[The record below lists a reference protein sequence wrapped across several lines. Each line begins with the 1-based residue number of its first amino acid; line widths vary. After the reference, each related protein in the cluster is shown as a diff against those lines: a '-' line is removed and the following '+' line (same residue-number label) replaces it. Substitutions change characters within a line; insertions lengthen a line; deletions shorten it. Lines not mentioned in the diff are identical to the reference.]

1 MKKSVEWLLEDD
13 NPSVKYYTL
22 INIVG
27 EKLQPADEF
36 YYEDLIQK
44 SGSAAAILSLQD
56 PTGLWQEES
65 FAYNP
70 LYRASYW
77 QLYFLSLLGIRN
89 NNPAIKKAVEL
100 MVKDMQTL
108 KGAFPSTGRY
118 SGNLMCLQGITLE
131 MLLRFGY
138 FDALFTQNLIDFV
151 TDIVFRND
159 FRCKYRQQLKCPWGI
174 AKIVRALN
182 NISVE
187 NRNESITKTL
197 GKATKFLLSHDIVE
211 ANYPRKKDKSRQW
224 DIFGFPRGFQSD
236 ILEITQILV
245 DAGCSKQNTNLKN
258 ALKYIHDK
266 KLDGWKW
273 KMEFSLNG
281 RMLVDIEK
289 KNKPSKWVTYFA
301 LKTLLKSKF
310 LNL

>member
-1 MKKSVEWLLEDD
+1 MEKSIEWLLEDE

-27 EKLQPADEF
+27 KKLQPSDAF
-36 YYEDLIQK
+36 YYEDLIRK
-44 SGSAAAILSLQD
+44 SGSAAAILNLQD
-56 PTGLWQEES
+56 PSGLWQEGS
-65 FAYNP
+65 FSYNP

-100 MVKDMQTL
+100 MVNDMQTL
-108 KGAFPSTGRY
+108 KGAFPSAGRY

-138 FDALFTQNLIDFV
+138 FDAFFTQNLIDFV

-159 FRCKYRQQLKCPWGI
+159 FQCKYRQQLKCPWGI

-182 NISVE
+182 NIPIE
-187 NRNESITKTL
+187 NRNESINRTL
-197 GKATKFLLSHDIVE
+197 DKATKFLLSHDIVE
-211 ANYPRKKDKSRQW
+211 ANYPRKRGKSRQW
-224 DIFGFPRGFQSD
+224 AIFGFPRGFQSD
-236 ILEITQILV
+236 ILEISQLLV

-258 ALKYIHDK
+258 ALKYIQDK

-289 KNKPSKWVTYFA
+289 KNKPSKWITYFA
-301 LKTLLKSKF
+301 IKTLLKSKF
-310 LNL
+310 ISL

>member
-1 MKKSVEWLLEDD
+1 MEKSIDWLLEEE

-27 EKLQPADEF
+27 EKLKSSDVL
-36 YYEDLIQK
+36 YYEDLIQRAGPAASILGLQTS
-44 SGSAAAILSLQD
+44 SGI
-56 PTGLWQEES
+56 WQEGN
-65 FAYNP
+65 FQYNP
-70 LYRASYW
+70 LYRSSYW
-77 QLYFLSLLGIRN
+77 QLYFLSLLGISN
-89 NNPAIKKAVEL
+89 NNPAIEKAVGL
-100 MVKDMQTL
+100 MVKDMQTSN
-108 KGAFPSTGRY
+108 GAFPSAGRY
-118 SGNLMCLQGITLE
+118 SGNLMCMQGITLE

-138 FDALFTQNLIDFV
+138 FDSSFTQRLIDFV

-182 NISVE
+182 NIPLE
-187 NRNESITKTL
+187 NRNESISRTL

-211 ANYPRKKDKSRQW
+211 ANYPRKKEKSRQW
-224 DIFGFPRGFQSD
+224 AIFGFPRGFQSD
-236 ILEITQILV
+236 ILEISQILV
-245 DAGCSKQNTNLKN
+245 DAGCSKQNANLKK

-289 KNKPSKWVTYFA
+289 KNRPSKWITYFA

-310 LNL
+310 ISL